1 MNIKKI
7 YYEYDASTCTSTGV
21 EYEKYL
27 HQSQSKYQK
36 IEVLKTKNYGNVLYL
51 DGCFMLSEKNQ
62 DYYHNECI
70 NLVPKTSKNIL
81 ILGGGDYGIASQ
93 LIKRK
98 SIKNITIVEIDS
110 KVVEISKKYF
120 PNNFKQNNNE
130 IKRIK
135 LVQEDGML
143 FLSNNHIRFNC
154 IIIDSTDP
162 VGAAKVLFS
171 KGFLNKCY
179 LALSSHGVIIQQSGS
194 PIKDMKKII
203 EPLTKRYL
211 ELKFKKIQLTSF
223 PMPLY
228 PTGTWSFVSA
238 KRA

>member
-7 YYEYDASTCTSTGV
+7 YYEHDDSTCTSIGV

-36 IEVLKTKNYGNVLYL
+36 IEVLKTKIYGNVLYL
-51 DGCFMLSEKNQ
+51 DSCFMLSEKNQ

-70 NLVPKTSKNIL
+70 NLIPETCKNVL
-81 ILGGGDYGIASQ
+81 IIGGGDYGIAAK

-98 SIKNITIVEIDS
+98 EKKNITIVEIDP
-110 KVVEISKKYF
+110 KVVEVSKKYF
-120 PNNFKQNNNE
+120 PKNFQHNENN
-130 IKRIK
+130 RIH

-143 FLSNNHIRFNC
+143 FLKKNNSKFNC
-154 IIIDSTDP
+154 IVIDSTDP
-162 VGAAKVLFS
+162 IGTAKILFS
-171 KGFLNKCY
+171 KNFINRCY
-179 LALSSHGVIIQQSGS
+179 STLSTNGTIIQQSGS

-203 EPLTKRYL
+203 KPLTKKYS
-211 ELKFKKIQLTSF
+211 ELKFKKIQLTTF